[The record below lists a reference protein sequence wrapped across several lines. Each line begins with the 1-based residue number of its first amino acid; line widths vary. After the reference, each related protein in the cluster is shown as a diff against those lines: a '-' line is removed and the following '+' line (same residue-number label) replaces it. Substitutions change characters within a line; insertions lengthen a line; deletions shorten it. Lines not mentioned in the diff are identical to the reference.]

1 MKPFVRIALPFLA
14 LGALASCGDGPDA
27 LFQRA
32 KQEFAVENYR
42 QARVDLS
49 AALRKRPEDRAM
61 LELLVETQ
69 LRLGDPDGADSAMA
83 RLERVGGKGAVPA
96 RMRAEAALLHQDP
109 KQALALLGND
119 ASPQGWQ
126 VRAEALLALGQE
138 GAARAA
144 YDKGLAAGGDVR
156 LGASYA
162 RYLLLDGDLYQ
173 AAKVVQRMQAIAPGA
188 YETLV
193 AAGDLASAQG
203 RDDAAGAAY
212 RKVVEAYPDRIA
224 PMLALA
230 DHYDEMG
237 NLDEATKLVEQ
248 AGKVAPDAP
257 EVEEMRIQLLSEK
270 GDWEAIRSALQSR
283 ESDLA
288 AGSTLSMS
296 YGEALLRLGHPEQAR
311 AIFRRAVLVLPGNP
325 YSRMMLGE
333 AQLATGDA
341 TGAWAT
347 LAPLAA
353 STLARPEVLERAAKA
368 ARGAGAPQADALQAR
383 LDPARLKA
391 TMALVDQGEGALER
405 RDWAQAVAVYTQLL
419 ARGDDPEVLKRL
431 ALAKSGLG
439 DGAAAVALADR
450 AVALDRSNPDYLYT
464 AGTVRLAAGKD
475 AGEARR
481 LLEAAASADPR
492 NQAIARELRKA
503 KAATG

>member
-119 ASPQGWQ
+119 TSPQGWQ

-138 GAARAA
+138 DAARAA

-162 RYLLLDGDLYQ
+162 RYLLLDGDLDQ

-212 RKVVEAYPDRIA
+212 RKVVDAFPDRIA

-230 DHYDEMG
+230 DHYD
-237 NLDEATKLVEQ
+237 
-248 AGKVAPDAP
+248 
-257 EVEEMRIQLLSEK
+257 
-270 GDWEAIRSALQSR
+270 
-283 ESDLA
+283 
-288 AGSTLSMS
+288 
-296 YGEALLRLGHPEQAR
+296 
-311 AIFRRAVLVLPGNP
+311 
-325 YSRMMLGE
+325 
-333 AQLATGDA
+333 
-341 TGAWAT
+341 
-347 LAPLAA
+347 
-353 STLARPEVLERAAKA
+353 
-368 ARGAGAPQADALQAR
+368 
-383 LDPARLKA
+383 
-391 TMALVDQGEGALER
+391 
-405 RDWAQAVAVYTQLL
+405 
-419 ARGDDPEVLKRL
+419 
-431 ALAKSGLG
+431 
-439 DGAAAVALADR
+439 
-450 AVALDRSNPDYLYT
+450 
-464 AGTVRLAAGKD
+464 
-475 AGEARR
+475 
-481 LLEAAASADPR
+481 
-492 NQAIARELRKA
+492 
-503 KAATG
+503 